1 MQSNQNSNK
10 YAFSRFLYI
19 IEAAL
24 EYFISI
30 AVGSVYL
37 AKITSSIGMSDA
49 LTGIL
54 TAFVSLGCGFQMI
67 ALFISHKTPVKKWVT
82 TCHVLSQ
89 ALFGLMYFVP
99 LLNTTQVI
107 KSVLLI
113 LCLFFAQIIH
123 NAISSP
129 KINWYMS
136 LVDDGKRGRFT
147 ANKEIVSLLSGMVFT
162 YALGYV
168 MDAYA
173 TKESFVICGV
183 MIFVIMAIHTAT
195 LVFAKE
201 KQVIKNEKTD
211 VKGSIKALL
220 GNKTLIKVIVLF
232 VIWNIANCATT
243 SFAGAYQH
251 GTLGF
256 TTTFSSVIIIIA
268 SLSRAIFSR
277 PLGKYA
283 DKHSFCKMLYI
294 CFSLELVAFII
305 NIFTVPSNGKILYLV
320 FHVIYAVG
328 QAGINSSI
336 INLAYDYVPNEQK
349 TGALALVNTCYG
361 FTGFF
366 TTLLVSPLVDYIQR
380 NDNMIF
386 GIKIYSQQLMS
397 FISTIF
403 IVVILAYLVLV
414 ISKIPPK
421 PKKKLYVRK
430 NKDNH
435 LYNT

>member
-1 MQSNQNSNK
+1 MKISQNDNK

-54 TAFVSLGCGFQMI
+54 TAFVSLGCGFQII
-67 ALFISHKTPVKKWVT
+67 ALFVSHKTPVKGWVT
-82 TCHVLSQ
+82 AWHIISQ

-99 LLNTTQVI
+99 LLSTSQTVKI
-107 KSVLLI
+107 ILLV

-136 LVDDGKRGRFT
+136 LVDDNKRGRFT

-162 YALGYV
+162 YALGYI
-168 MDAYA
+168 MDTYA
-173 TKESFVICGV
+173 TQRAFIICGV
-183 MIFVIMAIHTAT
+183 LIFVLMAIHTAT

-201 KQVIKNEKTD
+201 KQAPRKEKVN
-211 VKGSIKALL
+211 VKDSIKTLIS
-220 GNKTLIKVIVLF
+220 NKTLLKIIGLF
-232 VIWNIANCATT
+232 VIWNIASSTT
-243 SFAGAYQH
+243 ISFAGAYQY

-256 TTTFSSVIIIIA
+256 STTFSSVIIIVA
-268 SLSRAIFSR
+268 SLARAIFSR

-294 CFSLELVAFII
+294 CFILELVAFAI
-305 NIFTVPSNGKILYLV
+305 NIFTVPSNGKLLYILFY
-320 FHVIYAVG
+320 VIYSVG

-366 TTLLVSPLVDYIQR
+366 TTLLVSPLVDLIQK
-380 NDNMIF
+380 NDNMLF
-386 GIKIYSQQLMS
+386 GIKIYSQQLLS
-397 FISTIF
+397 AISVVFVIIVLLYLTI
-403 IVVILAYLVLV
+403 VIN
-414 ISKIPPK
+414 KIPRK
-421 PKKKLYVRK
+421 PRK
-430 NKDNH
+430 N
-435 LYNT
+435 LYIRKSK